1 MGRSFWMVMA
11 LIGILVILIVFFQF
25 QAASHKAPA
34 SLAGSNW
41 TLVQY
46 SSGNITLIQVTR
58 QPAPTLLFMT
68 DNSGSIVG
76 GSAGCNR
83 FTGEYAQNGSHLA
96 FSALGST
103 KMFCDLPGVMELET
117 AFLSGLE
124 KTASYRSNS
133 GYLVLNDNSGKTL
146 LVFKQE

>member
-1 MGRSFWMVMA
+1 MVMA
-11 LIGILVILIVFFQF
+11 LIGVLVILIVFFQF

-46 SSGNITLIQVTR
+46 TSGNSTLNPVTG
-58 QPAPTLLFMT
+58 QPAPTLMFMA
-68 DNSGSIVG
+68 DNSGTTVG

-83 FTGEYAQNGSHLA
+83 FTGKYTQNGSQLA

-103 KMFCDLPGVMELET
+103 RMFCDLPGAMELET
-117 AFLSGLE
+117 AYLSDLE

-146 LVFKQE
+146 MVFKQE